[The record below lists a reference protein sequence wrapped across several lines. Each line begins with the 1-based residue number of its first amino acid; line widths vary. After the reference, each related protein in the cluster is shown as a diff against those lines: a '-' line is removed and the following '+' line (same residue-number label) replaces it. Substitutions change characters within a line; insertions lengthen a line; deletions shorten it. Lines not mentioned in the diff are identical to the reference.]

1 MLGGDGLTHSSKVA
15 LLSANYAMSR
25 LSSHYRVAFTNE
37 KGRCAH
43 EFIIDLAEF
52 DKSAGL
58 KVMDFAKRL
67 QVRLIFFSAWLL
79 WMWDLVFALDL

>member
-1 MLGGDGLTHSSKVA
+1 MLGGDGLTHSSKIA
-15 LLSANYAMSR
+15 MLSANYAMAR
-25 LSSHYRVAFTNE
+25 LSEHYVVKFTNE

-52 DKSAGL
+52 DASAGL

-67 QVRLIFFSAWLL
+67 QVCLSSFSVQGSVL
-79 WMWDLVFALDL
+79 MV